1 MKDIVVYIRNNVLK
15 EPRIAWKPLELLVLQ
30 RKNEISLSVNAK
42 KLIDW
47 VMSSEVLNRETFN
60 D

>member
-1 MKDIVVYIRNNVLK
+1 MHNRNIMLK
-15 EPRIAWKPLELLVLQ
+15 EPRIAWKPLELLMLQ
-30 RKNEISLSVNAK
+30 RKDEISLSVNAE

-47 VMSSEVLNRETFN
+47 VISSEVLNRETFN